1 MPRSVCV
8 VVFLVPLLG
17 CTTQATPD
25 ARFAPPTDD
34 TAAPE
39 LSWYRDAAPIV
50 AARCAGCHNAG
61 GIAPFPL
68 TTHDEVVALAQPI
81 AAAVASGSMPPW
93 QGADGCNEYSNDF
106 SLTEDEQAML
116 LSWIDAGAPEGNPE
130 DAVSAPARSPL
141 DVDVV
146 VTLPEPYTPVQQPDD
161 YRCQL
166 IEWPA
171 EARRW
176 ITGMEVLP
184 DQRSVV
190 HHAIAFAVGAADAEA
205 FREMDAAE
213 DGPGYTCFGG
223 PTSGEGRGLAD
234 MDAAT
239 LLAAIE
245 SGELAAGL
253 GSTRWLGAWVPG
265 VQATALPAG
274 TGLRMDP
281 GDLIVLQLHY
291 NTLSSEPV
299 PDQSSVG
306 FQTADRVDREAMVLP
321 FTDPGWVT
329 GLDALGGAMDIP
341 AGDSDTRHTTSTAFD
356 GPFLGQARGR
366 LGLAEDAPL
375 VVHQV
380 GHHMHLLG
388 VEGQQQ
394 VRHADG
400 ETTCLADIP
409 AWDFAWQ
416 SGFSLVE
423 PVTLRE
429 GDRLEL
435 SCRWDNSAAN
445 QPVVGG
451 VRQTPK
457 DVAWGEGS
465 TDEMCLSVLYLTGE

>member
-1 MPRSVCV
+1 MPRPVCV

-25 ARFAPPTDD
+25 APSVPPTDD
-34 TAAPE
+34 SAAPE

-106 SLTEDEQAML
+106 SLTDDEQAML

-130 DAVSAPARSPL
+130 DAVSAPALSPL

-171 EARRW
+171 EERRW

-205 FREMDAAE
+205 FREMDSAE

-281 GDLIVLQLHY
+281 GDRWRQPRNEDAVGERPVGAVRGGAAK
-291 NTLSSEPV
+291 NTLVQWLAICELVNQLCCSSTTTRCRVSRCGTSLRWAFRRRTTWTGRRWCCRSPTR
-299 PDQSSVG
+299 VG
-306 FQTADRVDREAMVLP
+306 
-321 FTDPGWVT
+321 
-329 GLDALGGAMDIP
+329 
-341 AGDSDTRHTTSTAFD
+341 
-356 GPFLGQARGR
+356 
-366 LGLAEDAPL
+366 
-375 VVHQV
+375 
-380 GHHMHLLG
+380 
-388 VEGQQQ
+388 
-394 VRHADG
+394 
-400 ETTCLADIP
+400 
-409 AWDFAWQ
+409 
-416 SGFSLVE
+416 
-423 PVTLRE
+423 
-429 GDRLEL
+429 
-435 SCRWDNSAAN
+435 
-445 QPVVGG
+445 
-451 VRQTPK
+451 
-457 DVAWGEGS
+457 
-465 TDEMCLSVLYLTGE
+465 